1 MGVSPDFV
9 HDAMAENVPSVYVEL
24 ITFEAEGEPT
34 GYMVLD
40 PNPIVSRGNT
50 YLPADAAFEAA
61 KLTGQELSTASV
73 TFSNVSRD
81 LIGVL
86 RQAHEKPTITA
97 ELICVDRPDVV
108 EQTHGPYEAQDVTFT
123 TSSIQIKLRAT
134 QVFDEQFPTYTYNP
148 AQSPAV
154 YA

>member
-9 HDAMAENVPSVYVEL
+9 HDAMAENVASVYVEL
-24 ITFEAEGEPT
+24 ITFAAEGETT

-40 PNPIVSRGNT
+40 PNPIDSRGNT
-50 YLPADAAFEAA
+50 YTPADASFEPA

-108 EQTHGPYEAQDVTFT
+108 EQTRGPYEAQDVTFT
-123 TSSIQIKLRAT
+123 TSSIQIKLRQT
-134 QVFDEQFPTYTYNP
+134 QVFDQAYPHFTYNP
-148 AQSPAV
+148 GQSPGV